1 MITKIVINN
10 VERAFEIEPD
20 EVLLDVLRREGYLE
34 VKGSCHTGDCGACTI
49 LLDGRP
55 VASCLTLAAKADGH
69 AVTTVRG
76 IGDQAHPSVLQEA
89 FVKNGAVQCGYC
101 IPGAIAS
108 AKALLDENLNPT
120 EEDIRLAMDSNYC
133 RCTGYEQQVEAV
145 LDAAEKLREAAKDEE
160 TKK

>member
-1 MITKIVINN
+1 MTIKITING
-10 VERAFEIEPD
+10 VERTFDVLPD
-20 EVLLDVLRREGYLE
+20 EVLLDVLRRERYLE
-34 VKGSCHTGDCGACTI
+34 VKGTCHTGDCGACTI

-76 IGDQAHPSVLQEA
+76 IGDQAHPNVLQDA

-145 LDAAEKLREAAKDEE
+145 LSAAEELREAAKDKVS
-160 TKK
+160 KK

>member
-1 MITKIVINN
+1 MTVKITIND
-10 VERAFEIEPD
+10 VERTFDVLPD

-34 VKGSCHTGDCGACTI
+34 VKGTCHTGDCGACTI

-76 IGDQAHPSVLQEA
+76 IGDQAHPNVLQDA

-145 LDAAEKLREAAKDEE
+145 LSAAEQLREAAKDKVS
-160 TKK
+160 KK

>member
-1 MITKIVINN
+1 MTIKITIND
-10 VERAFEIEPD
+10 VERTFDVLPD

-34 VKGSCHTGDCGACTI
+34 VKGTCHTGDCGACTI

-76 IGDQAHPSVLQEA
+76 IGDQAHPNVLQDA

-145 LDAAEKLREAAKDEE
+145 LSAAEQLREAAKDKVS
-160 TKK
+160 KK